1 LGLQIGIDVAVV
13 GFADLLE
20 YRHLRP
26 QLTTVNQQPVLIGA
40 NAAALILDRLQDQP
54 CPPGHR
60 AIRTEP
66 KLIVRE
72 SAPVPA
78 RE

>member
-1 LGLQIGIDVAVV
+1 LGLQIGPDVSVV

-20 YRHLRP
+20 CRHLRP

-40 NAAALILDRLQDQP
+40 NAAALILDRLQDRP
-54 CPPGHR
+54 CPPGPR

-66 KLIVRE
+66 KLVVRE
-72 SAPVPA
+72 STPVPGG
-78 RE
+78 E